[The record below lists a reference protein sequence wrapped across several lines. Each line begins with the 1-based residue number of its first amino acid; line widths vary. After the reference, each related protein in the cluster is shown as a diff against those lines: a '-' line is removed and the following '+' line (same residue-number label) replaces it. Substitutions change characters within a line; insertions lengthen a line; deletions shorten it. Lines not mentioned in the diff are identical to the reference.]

1 MVLALQQLMKFF
13 SVSLANTKCRA
24 TREYFN
30 KECRK
35 RLCEQILGYRNALA
49 HGEDLNLD
57 EQEIRKITQ
66 AYGDFKQMIIEY
78 FFRIIGLSQDIQSNR
93 DFSRLIDARETG
105 SSSESERKNR

>member
-1 MVLALQQLMKFF
+1 MKFF